1 MTKAHALI
9 IDDDA
14 QNLEVLKWLLASH
27 GVTNTAVQDTNQLEN
42 VLATVGQVDMVFLD
56 LEMPGRDGYQLFDV
70 LKNRLA
76 EDIPIVACTVHSNEI
91 ARTREM
97 GFNGFIGKPLSPQLF
112 ATQLA
117 RLIEGR
123 AVWDAT

>member
-27 GVTNTAVQDTNQLEN
+27 DVTNTAVQDANQLEAI
-42 VLATVGQVDMVFLD
+42 LATIGQVDMVFLD
-56 LEMPGRDGYQLFDV
+56 LEMPGRDGYQLFGV

-91 ARTREM
+91 VRTREM

-117 RLIEGR
+117 QLIEGH